1 MEHELSERAD
11 FNPKL
16 GVMEEAK
23 KLWELLCS
31 FFFFF
36 QAWLYY
42 GPCCSSGEQQT
53 GSLDCSLRQG
63 ASWFLKWDEGRGVSR
78 GHWRGGLGGLPT
90 HLLSAGGMHST
101 VLLLRA
107 LQKGL
112 WG

>member
-1 MEHELSERAD
+1 MPD
-11 FNPKL
+11 KYFK
-16 GVMEEAK
+16 
-23 KLWELLCS
+23 
-31 FFFFF
+31 
-36 QAWLYY
+36 
-42 GPCCSSGEQQT
+42 
-53 GSLDCSLRQG
+53 QG
-63 ASWFLKWDEGRGVSR
+63 FIGKFPLFAISWGGGGANLFLIWDEGRGVSR